1 MSLKSSILRHGRLA
15 AGTALAAAVV
25 AGGTIGVAAA
35 SPGAHPA
42 PPASVGAAAGAGAG
56 VAQPPAAEQ
65 PPEGARATVKVDP
78 NPAAPGGDVT
88 ITGDCGGGKG
98 LKKVIGGYPGHQI
111 LKDVKIVD
119 ANPESFKATALLTT
133 KIGDGVGPVMVDC
146 DGESG
151 VTLLVTHGPAAGG
164 QP

>member
-1 MSLKSSILRHGRLA
+1 MSAKSSVLRHGRLA
-15 AGTALAAAVV
+15 AATALAAAVV

-35 SPGAHPA
+35 ATGDRPA
-42 PPASVGAAAGAGAG
+42 APVAAAAAAP
-56 VAQPPAAEQ
+56 VAAAQPPAEQ
-65 PPEGARATVKVDP
+65 PPEGARAVVKVDP

-88 ITGDCGGGKG
+88 ITGNCGGGKG

-119 ANPESFKATALLTT
+119 ANPEAFKATAKLTT

-146 DGESG
+146 DGEAG
-151 VTLLVTHGPAAGG
+151 VTLLVTHVPAAG
-164 QP
+164 Q

>member
-1 MSLKSSILRHGRLA
+1 MSAKFSILRHGRLV
-15 AGTALAAAVV
+15 AGTALAAAVI

-35 SPGAHPA
+35 ATSDHPSA
-42 PPASVGAAAGAGAG
+42 PVAAAAAPAAAAA

-88 ITGDCGGGKG
+88 ITGNCGGGKG

-111 LKDVKIVD
+111 LKDLKIVD
-119 ANPESFKATALLTT
+119 ANPDAFKATAKLTT
-133 KIGDGVGPVMVDC
+133 KIGNGVGPVMVDC
-146 DGESG
+146 DGEAG
-151 VTLLVTHGPAAGG
+151 VTLLVTHTPPAGE
-164 QP
+164 